1 MLCRAKCFVS
11 RDKRCGLSVNR
22 IVVSDVSM
30 RYDFYRLKRA
40 TRSISR
46 TVQTCCASFLF
57 SGLLSDVRI
66 RDHPL
71 AWLDGEWSENL
82 NDATWTIHH
91 YWNGTNDATATLL
104 LLFVQCRAMPRV
116 LCAVLYMPCYL
127 SVCSFVSLAR
137 FSYTLRL
144 CVDFRFAPVQTERT
158 FILYNTTIF
167 QTIIF
172 SSSRIVSGFDALIVK
187 RRCSVDSF

>member
-1 MLCRAKCFVS
+1 MWLERKS
-11 RDKRCGLSVNR
+11 NRCLRCLDALRLLSIEASHAVYFSNGSNVLR
-22 IVVSDVSM
+22 E
-30 RYDFYRLKRA
+30 
-40 TRSISR
+40 
-46 TVQTCCASFLF
+46 SFLF